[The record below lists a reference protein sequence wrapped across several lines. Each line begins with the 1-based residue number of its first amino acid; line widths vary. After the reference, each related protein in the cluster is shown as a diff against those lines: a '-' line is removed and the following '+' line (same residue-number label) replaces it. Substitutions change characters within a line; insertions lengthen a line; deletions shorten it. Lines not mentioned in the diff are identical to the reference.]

1 MVRFVVV
8 KLTHLDLNFRFDID
22 IVFIVNYSFSE
33 RHIDI
38 VFMVNYS
45 FSERRIDSEAFLMTN
60 FVNLNIKPTQ
70 FFRDTHRS
78 RMCIRM
84 FI

>member
-8 KLTHLDLNFRFDID
+8 KLAHLDLNFRFD
-22 IVFIVNYSFSE
+22 
-33 RHIDI
+33 IDI

-45 FSERRIDSEAFLMTN
+45 FSERRIDSETFLMTN

>member
-22 IVFIVNYSFSE
+22 IVF
-33 RHIDI
+33 
-38 VFMVNYS
+38 MVNYS
-45 FSERRIDSEAFLMTN
+45 FSERRIDSETFLMTN

-70 FFRDTHRS
+70 FFRDTYRS

>member
-22 IVFIVNYSFSE
+22 IVF
-33 RHIDI
+33 
-38 VFMVNYS
+38 MVNYS
-45 FSERRIDSEAFLMTN
+45 FSERRIDSETFLMTN

>member
-22 IVFIVNYSFSE
+22 IVF
-33 RHIDI
+33 
-38 VFMVNYS
+38 MVNYS
-45 FSERRIDSEAFLMTN
+45 FSERRIDSETFLMTN

-78 RMCIRM
+78 RMYIRM